1 MLSNEQLLYYVK
13 LAKKG
18 DENAKSI
25 IFENNVPLIKSIIS
39 KFKNKGIEY
48 DDLFQIG
55 SIGLVKAIKNFNED
69 FNVKFSTYCV
79 PMVIGE
85 IKRYIRDNGAIK
97 VSRTVKMLANK
108 INRFIDEYSTL
119 NDDSPSVEFIAEKF
133 KITSEEVVVA
143 LDSVKM
149 PLYIYDKFED
159 EDDDRELID
168 KIPTKDDE
176 ENLVNKL
183 HLYDI
188 IKNLTEKERKI
199 ISLRYFR
206 DKTQSEI
213 ASELGVSQV
222 QISRL
227 ESKILNKIKE
237 NY

>member
-119 NDDSPSVEFIAEKF
+119 NDDSPSVEFIAETF

>member
-25 IFENNVPLIKSIIS
+25 IFENNVPLIRSIIS